1 MLEFNG
7 EATLELA
14 YGTEIGQELTIEDEC
29 ESNEEKLEV
38 IKSIRFESFYGGG
51 TVIMSLSEA
60 KDEFGCLI
68 EALQGYCSQ
77 GAVFAMDEDGNDI
90 FINWN

>member
-1 MLEFNG
+1 MSEFSE
-7 EATLELA
+7 EAALELA
-14 YGTEIGQELTIEDEC
+14 CGTEIDQDLTIEDGY
-29 ESNEEKLEV
+29 ESNEDKLKV
-38 IKSIRFESFYGGG
+38 IKSIRFESFYGGD

-60 KDEFGCLI
+60 KDEFGCII

-77 GAVFAMDEDGNDI
+77 GAVFALDEEGNDI